1 MNKEKKEKE
10 MIPWCECTFM
20 DVDVNTYN
28 KFVNRKKEIHHEIS
42 FDESAL
48 IECLKDE
55 NLHHVKKE
63 RIIQM
68 EFARQYEMVENN
80 TQFNYVAYSVF
91 DELIH
96 DMSFL
101 EEK

>member
-1 MNKEKKEKE
+1 MKNEEL
-10 MIPWCECTFM
+10 IPWCECTFM
-20 DVDVNTYN
+20 NVDMSTYN
-28 KFVNRKKEIHHEIS
+28 KFLNRKKEIIMKS
-42 FDESAL
+42 PLTSPAL
-48 IECLKDE
+48 IECIKDE

-68 EFARQYEMVENN
+68 EFKRQYEMVENK
-80 TQFNYVAYSVF
+80 TKFNYADYMVF
-91 DELIH
+91 NDIIH

>member
-1 MNKEKKEKE
+1 
-10 MIPWCECTFM
+10 M

-28 KFVNRKKEIHHEIS
+28 KFVNRKKEIVMKS
-42 FDESAL
+42 PLTSPAL

-68 EFARQYEMVENN
+68 EFQRQYEMVENK
-80 TQFNYVAYSVF
+80 TQFNYVAYIIF
-91 DELIH
+91 NEMIH

>member
-1 MNKEKKEKE
+1 MDKEKKELV
-10 MIPWCECTFM
+10 PWCECTFM
-20 DVDVNTYN
+20 DVDTNTYN
-28 KFVNRKKEIHHEIS
+28 KFVNRKKEIIMNS
-42 FDESAL
+42 PLTSPAL

-63 RIIQM
+63 CVIQM
-68 EFARQYEMVENN
+68 EFQRQYEMVENK
-80 TQFNYVAYSVF
+80 TQFNYVAYMVF
-91 DELIH
+91 NEMIH

>member
-1 MNKEKKEKE
+1 MIMENKEL
-10 MIPWCECTFM
+10 IPWCECTFM
-20 DVDVNTYN
+20 DVDMSTYN
-28 KFVNRKKEIHHEIS
+28 KFVNRKKEIIMKS
-42 FDESAL
+42 PLTSLAL
-48 IECLKDE
+48 IECFKDE

-68 EFARQYEMVENN
+68 EFQRQYEMVENK
-80 TQFNYVAYSVF
+80 TQFNYAAYSVF
-91 DELIH
+91 NEMIH

>member
-1 MNKEKKEKE
+1 
-10 MIPWCECTFM
+10 M
-20 DVDVNTYN
+20 DIDMSTYN
-28 KFVNRKKEIHHEIS
+28 KYLNRKKEIVMKS
-42 FDESAL
+42 PLTSPAL

-63 RIIQM
+63 RVIQM
-68 EFARQYEMVENN
+68 EFQRQYEMVENK
-80 TQFNYVAYSVF
+80 TQFNYVAYMIF
-91 DELIH
+91 NEMIH